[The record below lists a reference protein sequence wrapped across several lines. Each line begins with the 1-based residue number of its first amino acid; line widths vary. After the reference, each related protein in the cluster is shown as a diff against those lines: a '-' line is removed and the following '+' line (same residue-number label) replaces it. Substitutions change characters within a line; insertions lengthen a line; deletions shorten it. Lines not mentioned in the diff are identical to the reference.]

1 VIVEGKAAIVTG
13 AGTGVGRATALR
25 LAELGCSVL
34 INYSRSRDAAE
45 AAAAEAGTDAPVDG
59 AEVEPL
65 VKEADPEL
73 ERLIAEEEEIERTLR
88 DQSETPHFRP
98 QDAD

>member
-1 VIVEGKAAIVTG
+1 MAVGETSGQTTPRQVVSSTAARRQE
-13 AGTGVGRATALR
+13 A
-25 LAELGCSVL
+25 AE
-34 INYSRSRDAAE
+34 E
-45 AAAAEAGTDAPVDG
+45 AAAAPAPEAERAESPTEG
-59 AEVEPL
+59 AEPEPL

-88 DQSETPHFRP
+88 DQHEAPHFRQ

>member
-1 VIVEGKAAIVTG
+1 MAVGETSGQAAPRQVMS
-13 AGTGVGRATALR
+13 ATAAR
-25 LAELGCSVL
+25 RQEAADEKV
-34 INYSRSRDAAE
+34 AAE
-45 AAAAEAGTDAPVDG
+45 AAAAESAAEGT
-59 AEVEPL
+59 EVEPL

-88 DQSETPHFRP
+88 DQNETPHFRP